1 MLIYFSPSYPQGI
14 FIGAVTMGILGVL
27 ASVAL
32 LVGGVQT
39 TMVLSENDRLA
50 AEESKS
56 PVVEVQAIQTDA
68 SKSAPIEL

>member
-1 MLIYFSPSYPQGI
+1 
-14 FIGAVTMGILGVL
+14 MGILGVL

-39 TMVLSENDRLA
+39 TMVLAENDRLS

-56 PVVEVQAIQTDA
+56 PVVEVQAIQTDT
-68 SKSAPIEL
+68 SKSDPFEL

>member
-1 MLIYFSPSYPQGI
+1 
-14 FIGAVTMGILGVL
+14 MGILGVL

-39 TMVLSENDRLA
+39 TMVLAENDRLA

-56 PVVEVQAIQTDA
+56 PVVEVQAIQTDSSRA
-68 SKSAPIEL
+68 DPFEL

>member
-1 MLIYFSPSYPQGI
+1 
-14 FIGAVTMGILGVL
+14 MGILGVL

-50 AEESKS
+50 AEESRS
-56 PVVEVQAIQTDA
+56 PVVEVQAIQTDT
-68 SKSAPIEL
+68 STSSLFEL

>member
-1 MLIYFSPSYPQGI
+1 
-14 FIGAVTMGILGVL
+14 MGILGVL

-39 TMVLSENDRLA
+39 TIVMAENDRLA

-56 PVVEVQAIQTDA
+56 PVVEVQAIQTD
-68 SKSAPIEL
+68 SSTSNPFEL

>member
-1 MLIYFSPSYPQGI
+1 
-14 FIGAVTMGILGVL
+14 MGILGVL